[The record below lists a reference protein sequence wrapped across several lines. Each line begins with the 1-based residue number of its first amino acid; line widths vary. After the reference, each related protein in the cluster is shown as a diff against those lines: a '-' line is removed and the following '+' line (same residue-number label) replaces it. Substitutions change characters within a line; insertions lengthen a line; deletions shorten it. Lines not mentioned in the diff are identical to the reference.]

1 MNLGDMTQESHWT
14 NANKATLANFVNVC
28 ERGGMPIQTF
38 HAIGNHDHDMAVQ
51 NIAGDDDSAAEL
63 AYISALG
70 PTYYAVNIGKVH
82 YVVFDNTR
90 MSTPAATGRSPSAS
104 TGVRWTGRRRTPT
117 TCRRTSSAS

>member
-51 NIAGDDDSAAEL
+51 NIAGDDDSEAEL

-70 PTYYAVNIGKVH
+70 PTYYAVNIGKSWIDV
-82 YVVFDNTR
+82 TR
-90 MSTPAATGRSPSAS
+90 NGNINQNQRSAVALGEQRS
-104 TGVRWTGRRRTPT
+104 
-117 TCRRTSSAS
+117 